1 MDNPIF
7 IEDGM
12 KPVKFDANDYEN
24 DKHNSYSNN
33 NNNDNNKKH
42 NDNYNDILED
52 DPWELPELK
61 SDEKTWQGLSH
72 HLWTN
77 D

>member
-12 KPVKFDANDYEN
+12 KPVKFDAIDYGNDN
-24 DKHNSYSNN
+24 HNSYDDNN
-33 NNNDNNKKH
+33 NNNNNQKH
-42 NDNYNDILED
+42 DDTLED

-72 HLWTN
+72 RSE
-77 D
+77 